1 MIFRWLRN
9 RRRRKIL
16 AGPFPDDWLK
26 ILDAN
31 VWQYESLSSPEQ
43 AKLRDDLRLFIAE
56 KYWEGCG
63 EFELTDE
70 VRVTIAAYAC
80 LLGLGLDPDSYDHVM
95 TILVYP
101 EDYFA
106 PQRTYADG
114 GLVRDELSNRSGEAW
129 MRGPVVLSWADV
141 LSSGRRRG
149 RGRNLVIHE
158 FAHKLD
164 MLNHEVDGT
173 PPLRDGA
180 GIPEWR
186 EVMANEYD
194 ELARRVERGRRTLL
208 DPYGATN
215 IGEFFAVATE
225 CFFEKPVR
233 LRRDEPVLYAMFR
246 EYYGQD
252 PAAWSPA

>member
-16 AGPFPDDWLK
+16 AGPFPDDWIK
-26 ILDAN
+26 ILKGN
-31 VWQYESLSSPEQ
+31 VWQYASLSNPEQ

-56 KYWEGCG
+56 KHWEGCG
-63 EFELTDE
+63 GFDLTDE

-80 LLGLGLDPDSYDHVM
+80 LLGLGLDPDSYGHVM

-106 PQRTYADG
+106 PERTYADG
-114 GLVRDELSNRSGEAW
+114 GLVRDELNNRAGEAW
-129 MRGPVVLSWADV
+129 MRGPVILSWADV
-141 LSSGRRRG
+141 LSSGRDRG
-149 RGRNLVIHE
+149 RGGNLVIHE
-158 FAHKLD
+158 FAHQLD

-180 GIPEWR
+180 RIPEWR

-194 ELARRVERGRRTLL
+194 EFVRRVERGRRMLL

-215 IGEFFAVATE
+215 IGEFFAVVTE
-225 CFFEKPVR
+225 CFFEMPVR
-233 LRRDEPVLYAMFR
+233 LQHDEPLLYAMFR

-252 PAAWSPA
+252 PAAWLSV

>member
-16 AGPFPDDWLK
+16 ADPFPDGWLK
-26 ILDAN
+26 ILEAN
-31 VWQYESLSSPEQ
+31 VWQYESLSSLEQ

-56 KYWEGCG
+56 KHWEGCG
-63 EFELTDE
+63 GFELTDE

-80 LLGLGLDPDSYDHVM
+80 LLSLGLDPDSYDHVM

-101 EDYFA
+101 EDYFVE
-106 PQRTYADG
+106 QTVHGGG
-114 GLVRDELSNRSGEAW
+114 GLMRDELSNRLGEAW
-129 MRGPVVLSWADV
+129 LGGPVILSWADV
-141 LSSGRRRG
+141 LSSGRPRG

-164 MLNHEVDGT
+164 MLNHKADGT

-180 GIPEWR
+180 RIPKWR
-186 EVMANEYD
+186 EVIKREYD
-194 ELARRVERGRRTLL
+194 ELVGQVERGYRTLL

-225 CFFEKPVR
+225 CFFENPAR
-233 LRRDEPVLYAMFR
+233 LQRDEPELYAIFR
-246 EYYGQD
+246 EYYGHN
-252 PAAWSPA
+252 PAARLSA